1 MKVKFLDVVHV
12 TNTLYKEGDIGEFSE
27 LTANELVEKGLAELA
42 EDSDGTEKTDVP
54 KQSSRQSSKTN
65 APASAAK

>member
-1 MKVKFLDVVHV
+1 MKVKFLDVVHM
-12 TNTLYKEGDIGEFSE
+12 TNKLYKAGDIGEFSE

-54 KQSSRQSSKTN
+54 KQSGRQSSKTN